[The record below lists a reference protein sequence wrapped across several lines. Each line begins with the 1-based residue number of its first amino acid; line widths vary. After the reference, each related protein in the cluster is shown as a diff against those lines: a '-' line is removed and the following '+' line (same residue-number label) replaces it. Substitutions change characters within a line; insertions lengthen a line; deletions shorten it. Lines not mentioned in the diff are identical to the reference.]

1 MPLIVMCG
9 FPSSGKTRRA
19 NEIKDYFEKNT
30 ERKLHIVGDGTMCI
44 EKNTVYAG
52 NITQPK
58 QMNSCSCIN
67 IVQFV
72 NWVVYKYFKLRCT
85 HNVTAS
91 HGISVTLALELCK

>member
-30 ERKLHIVGDGTMCI
+30 ERKVHIVGDGTMRI

-52 NITQPK
+52 RTTKSKQINRSGCIIITVDYLGRIQ
-58 QMNSCSCIN
+58 IF
-67 IVQFV
+67 I
-72 NWVVYKYFKLRCT
+72 
-85 HNVTAS
+85 
-91 HGISVTLALELCK
+91 ITLYT